1 MLKVYCF
8 YLISLLLFFFIVWF
22 LLNWIQSNKP
32 TFTLRALVLN
42 SDFFCSHCCH
52 MAARCA
58 SVPKLIFFPAELGY
72 FFTVAAGCF
81 SILWVEATPLMQY
94 LHPTPTPPQNTNGQ
108 VLDLF
113 WEAIGQILLWKPGN
127 PVHIVLLHMWV
138 SSEPWSVYTGNLILA
153 TFKQQ
158 CEQQYK
164 KKNPDL
170 SKNRNEALGSQCE
183 HSRSGTNHQCC
194 PGETVEKSVLGF
206 FFQVIRIIL
215 ITDALKGMDVGVFL
229 VK

>member
-1 MLKVYCF
+1 MISKIVVKYNFKNHTFSCLLFCKIREVLMLKVYCF

-58 SVPKLIFFPAELGY
+58 SVPKLLFFPAELGY

-94 LHPTPTPPQNTNGQ
+94 LPHPSPEHNWASFGLVLRSNWADFVVKTWQPCSYRSFAHVGQ
-108 VLDLF
+108 FRTMICLHWKSD
-113 WEAIGQILLWKPGN
+113 IG
-127 PVHIVLLHMWV
+127 HI
-138 SSEPWSVYTGNLILA
+138 
-153 TFKQQ
+153 
-158 CEQQYK
+158 
-164 KKNPDL
+164 
-170 SKNRNEALGSQCE
+170 
-183 HSRSGTNHQCC
+183 
-194 PGETVEKSVLGF
+194 
-206 FFQVIRIIL
+206 
-215 ITDALKGMDVGVFL
+215 
-229 VK
+229 